1 MVDSDHQV
9 DVEFL
14 LAEKAFIYLTEN
26 SYPIN
31 CTKNEKR
38 SIRRRSE
45 KLRVCNGEFLYK
57 RKDGNEA
64 Y

>member
-1 MVDSDHQV
+1 MANSDQQV

-38 SIRRRSE
+38 SIRRRSGSWNILHT
-45 KLRVCNGEFLYK
+45 KLSVFIYK
-57 RKDGNEA
+57 LLRN
-64 Y
+64 

>member
-1 MVDSDHQV
+1 MATSDDEVDK
-9 DVEFL
+9 EFL
-14 LAEKAFIYLTEN
+14 LAEKAFIYLTEH

-45 KLRVCNGEFLYK
+45 RLRVCNGEFLFK
-57 RKDGNEA
+57 KKDGIEVD
-64 Y
+64 

>member
-31 CTKNEKR
+31 CTKNE
-38 SIRRRSE
+38 INFRRHR
-45 KLRVCNGEFLYK
+45 
-57 RKDGNEA
+57 
-64 Y
+64 

>member
-1 MVDSDHQV
+1 MANSDHQV
-9 DVEFL
+9 ESVDVELL
-14 LAEKAFIYLTEN
+14 LAEKAFIYLSEN

-45 KLRVCNGEFLYK
+45 RLRLCNG
-57 RKDGNEA
+57 
-64 Y
+64 